1 MNTIIANGLFGHSVF
16 AENEEYQAFQY
27 KFLIVVMVFG
37 ALFTSVFLLA
47 DALQLSPLKGP
58 HSQSMTIFSV
68 VALLLAAVLRG
79 RKHLF
84 HKVAWTYLAVC
95 LMEYT
100 SALIF
105 VSSDELRILWF
116 FVNVP
121 GVFILLGKKVGW
133 VITLGTCLGLAI
145 GNLYLPR
152 PYSLPAMMTA
162 FVAMVYL
169 GVFFHAYSNRSI
181 SYFNRMREFN
191 LKLQALATHD
201 PLTGILNARAYYAR
215 CDQYIMAANRKS
227 ENFSVLFIDLDHFKS
242 VNDTYGHSAGD
253 EVLKAVSATLQ
264 ASIRRSDLLGRV
276 GGEEFSVLLPNT
288 PTDNAL
294 QVAETIRQAVE
305 AAMPN
310 IGTQTLRITASIGV
324 ASNAGNTQ
332 SLQSIQ
338 NEADQA
344 MYLAKAAG
352 RNRVSLIAQSMVQ
365 HAHS

>member
-1 MNTIIANGLFGHSVF
+1 
-16 AENEEYQAFQY
+16 
-27 KFLIVVMVFG
+27 
-37 ALFTSVFLLA
+37 
-47 DALQLSPLKGP
+47 
-58 HSQSMTIFSV
+58 
-68 VALLLAAVLRG
+68 
-79 RKHLF
+79 
-84 HKVAWTYLAVC
+84 
-95 LMEYT
+95 
-100 SALIF
+100 
-105 VSSDELRILWF
+105 
-116 FVNVP
+116 
-121 GVFILLGKKVGW
+121 
-133 VITLGTCLGLAI
+133 
-145 GNLYLPR
+145 
-152 PYSLPAMMTA
+152 
-162 FVAMVYL
+162 
-169 GVFFHAYSNRSI
+169 
-181 SYFNRMREFN
+181 MREFN